1 MAEKRRNLVESLH
14 SPRQGAQAG
23 TTSAPVCALVKSSC
37 RKCMGSGVQ
46 LVTGGVQT
54 AAALCECVSKC
65 AACFGSCRLSINGH
79 SKPCRKPTPARVC
92 TLINEAR
99 IPIKYARAS
108 LDAFTNYTGNGRE
121 VIQYVHKWLMNFQVH
136 SGKGILF
143 TGSVGV
149 GKTFILAAI
158 AKGLAL
164 RGFSVRFVDFFQLLG
179 ELKAAYA
186 NDKSDDSVLAP
197 LVNCDVLIIDE
208 LGKGRSTDWEMT
220 VLDSLIMGRYN
231 QGKIIVASTN
241 YLTKIPSG
249 KSQNQ
254 FNIDLEFSSKQEQ
267 QRSGFSPD
275 EFGPLE
281 PRVGKR
287 IYSRLFE
294 MATFLEIQGQDYRR
308 RMREDQNAHETPP

>member
-1 MAEKRRNLVESLH
+1 
-14 SPRQGAQAG
+14 
-23 TTSAPVCALVKSSC
+23 
-37 RKCMGSGVQ
+37 MGSGVR
-46 LVTGGVQT
+46 LVAGGIHT
-54 AAALCECVSKC
+54 AASTCECVQKC
-65 AACFGSCRLSINGH
+65 EACFGSCRQTVNGQ
-79 SKPCRKPTPARVC
+79 SKPCRKPTPARVA

-99 IPIKYARAS
+99 IPVKYARAS
-108 LDAFTNYTGNGRE
+108 LDAFTNYTGNARE
-121 VIQYVHKWLMNFQVH
+121 VIQFVHKWLKGFQV
-136 SGKGILF
+136 SGGKGILF
-143 TGSVGV
+143 TGPVGV

-164 RGFSVRFVDFFQLLG
+164 RGFTVRFVDFFQLLS

-186 NDKSDDSVLAP
+186 NDQSDESVLGP

-231 QGKIIVASTN
+231 QGKVIVASTN
-241 YLTKIPSG
+241 YLTKTPTS

-254 FNIDLEFSSKQEQ
+254 FNIDLEFGKQDQ
-267 QRSGFSPD
+267 NRTGFSPD

-308 RMREDQNAHETPP
+308 RMREDQDAHDART